1 MIDAIQKISNIGSF
15 RKQSETVKLAK
26 YNLFYGYNGTG
37 KTTLSRMFEC
47 ISRGQMQYVD
57 NENNVLYNFSKG
69 ELCYKVGGKRKVFRS
84 VVDGPL
90 IDKIKVFNTDFIE
103 NNLSLKKSRAN
114 KVDIIIGDQ
123 NIKITEKLNKI
134 NADIETLVVGG
145 GTDLKSNIELQKLE
159 QQKNDFLSN
168 VAKEIR
174 ICLHIDSPQ
183 KYTQKQLKIDLERV
197 QQDKEERISEEEKNH
212 ARDIFIEPIKTKIEL
227 NIVNKLRNFDA
238 DFNIDAYKSIIDILQ
253 ASLSRNSN
261 PGTENIKQWLESG
274 LALHRGNHSNC
285 LFCNQKIA
293 DDFWQQRYQE
303 IKELVKK
310 DVVFDMQEKAF
321 WTLIDVLRNNRK
333 LIEQVEISLPDASKL
348 SRDSAY
354 DRYIAEKNQINNILI
369 ELKPLLEKLDE
380 SVAKKALNLE
390 TTYSIT
396 YENQIY
402 DNLQCLIKSIKTIEV
417 IIQQHNAIID
427 SLESRKVKYKQQVVL
442 FYIQKN
448 SQTLNIM
455 DEKIKQ
461 KTKDRDTDKQRLGDL
476 EKQKLDCKRKLA
488 EKSKIIMLIN
498 KALEQSALNNISFR
512 EVPRENVYTIQRKL
526 DDGTFVDAKN
536 LSEGEKT
543 LIAFLYFIIPIQSM
557 KKAGKESPIIVID
570 DPVSSLDSKNLF
582 QIGDWIV
589 TTIKKCEQVILLTH
603 NFYFFVKIREA
614 MKHIDKNNFK
624 IFEIQKIA
632 SVGSKIRMASDYL
645 QNSTSEYLDLVQKLN
660 EFYQNKRTPPDVCI
674 GNLIRRVLE
683 TYLDAKIPNTNSYLK
698 KFNCLTEN
706 DNNRFHYLWGVA
718 NAFSHSNGVGAISG
732 CQNFSY
738 VAGRDEIADL
748 FHFIKSTD
756 KKHFNALSIKI

>member
-1 MIDAIQKISNIGSF
+1 MIDDIQKISNIGSF
-15 RKQSETVKLAK
+15 RKQSEKVKLAK
-26 YNLFYGYNGTG
+26 GNLFYGYNGSG
-37 KTTLSRMFEC
+37 KTTLSRIFEC
-47 ISRGQMQYVD
+47 IGRGQMQYVD
-57 NENNVLYNFSKG
+57 NENNVLYDFSKG
-69 ELCYKVGGKRKVFRS
+69 ELCYKAGGKRKVFRS

-123 NIKITEKLNKI
+123 NIKITDKLNKI
-134 NADIETLVVGG
+134 NTDIETLVVGG
-145 GTDLKSNIELQKLE
+145 GTKLKSNIELQKLE

-174 ICLHIDSPQ
+174 ICLHIDNPQ
-183 KYTQKQLKIDLERV
+183 KYTQKQLKVDLERV
-197 QQDKEERISEEEKNH
+197 QREKAERISEEEKNH

-227 NIVNKLRNFDA
+227 HIVNKLRNFDA

-253 ASLSRNSN
+253 TSLSRNSN

-274 LALHRGNHSNC
+274 LTLHRGNHSNC
-285 LFCNQKIA
+285 LFCGQKIA

-303 IKELVKK
+303 IKDLVKK
-310 DVVFDMQEKAF
+310 DVDFEMQEKAF
-321 WTLIDVLRNNRK
+321 WTLIDVLRENRK

-348 SRDSAY
+348 SRDGAY
-354 DRYIAEKNQINNILI
+354 DRYIAEKNQINNILT

-380 SVAKKALNLE
+380 SAAKKALNLE
-390 TTYSIT
+390 NVYSIP

-402 DNLQCLIKSIKTIEV
+402 DNLQCLIKSIRTIEI

-427 SLESRKVKYKQQVVL
+427 SLESRKAKYKQQVVQ

-448 SQTLNIM
+448 SQTLNII

-461 KTKDRDTDKQRLGDL
+461 KTKDMDADKQRLGDL

-512 EVPRENVYTIQRKL
+512 EDPKENVYTIQRKL

-557 KKAGKESPIIVID
+557 KKSESPIIVID
-570 DPVSSLDSKNLF
+570 DPISSLDSKNLF
-582 QIGDWIV
+582 QIGDWIAA
-589 TTIKKCEQVILLTH
+589 TIRKCEQVILLTH
-603 NFYFFVKIREA
+603 NFYFFVKIREV
-614 MKHIDKNNFK
+614 MKHFYKSDFK
-624 IFEIQKIA
+624 IFEIQKMSLA
-632 SVGSKIRMASDYL
+632 GSKIRIASVYL
-645 QNSTSEYLDLVQKLN
+645 KNSTSEYLDLVQKLN
-660 EFYQNKRTPPDVCI
+660 EFYQNKQTAPDVCI

-683 TYLDAKIPNTNSYLK
+683 TYLDAKIPNTNSYLDK
-698 KFNCLTEN
+698 INCLTKN
-706 DNNRFHYLWGVA
+706 YNNRSHYLWGMA
-718 NAFSHSNGVGAISG
+718 NAFSHSNGVGAIAG
-732 CQNFSY
+732 CRDFSY

-748 FHFIKSTD
+748 FHFIKTTD
-756 KKHFNALSIKI
+756 KTHFKALGIKI